1 MGLSLDGSKAPEPDE
16 TAPIEDDEPVR
27 KINSLVVYA
36 VLGFAGFAISFG
48 ALLLATVLKL
58 F

>member
-16 TAPIEDDEPVR
+16 VISIEDDEPVR
-27 KINSLVVYA
+27 KVNPLVIYA

>member
-1 MGLSLDGSKAPEPDE
+1 MGLSLDGSKLPEPE
-16 TAPIEDDEPVR
+16 EATAIEDAEPAR
-27 KINSLVVYA
+27 KVNPLVVYA
-36 VLGFAGFAISFG
+36 VLGFAGFALGFG